1 MLENP
6 LPLPVLLN
14 DSLLTALGVPLDGTP
29 TQRQTVMQLVEAMVM
44 AHLNAL
50 IVDSNTLVPPVNIT
64 EIHPLLF
71 DQAHNEQVV
80 RTFWGPI
87 TSVVSLDL
95 LAYDGTVVSS
105 LLPGDYALS
114 LVDKGV
120 VRITKYIPDAQQ
132 ARVVYTAGYA
142 NANTNPNLLSA
153 LKLLYEL
160 YSSTLITNRGMN
172 AEEQIQNLNNK
183 ATAVT
188 VKPLP
193 SSLFGQH
200 QAAATARRLLDTSGL
215 RIVRGVYALWV

>member
-1 MLENP
+1 MLDNP

-14 DSLLTALGVPLDGTP
+14 DGLLASWGVPLDGTSA
-29 TQRQTVMQLVEAMVM
+29 QRQTVMQLVEAMTM
-44 AHLNAL
+44 AYLNAL
-50 IVDSNTLVPPVNIT
+50 IVDSNTLVPPVSIT
-64 EIHPLLF
+64 EVHPLLF
-71 DQAHNEQVV
+71 DRTYGEQVV

-95 LAYDGTVVSS
+95 LTEEGTLVSS
-105 LLPGDYALS
+105 LLPGDYSLS

-120 VRITKYIPDAQQ
+120 IRISRYLPDAQQ

-142 NANTNPNLLSA
+142 NASTNPNLLAA

-183 ATAVT
+183 ATSVT

-193 SSLFGQH
+193 SSFFGQH
-200 QAAATARRLLDTSGL
+200 QAAAMARRLLDASGL
-215 RIVRGVYALWV
+215 RIVRGIYALWV